1 VSHVDEL
8 ERAWVRARSCSLFS
22 LAAKTR
28 STARWTFS
36 KHVSHGSSEW
46 FWNTTARSGPG
57 AAISRSSQRRTP
69 LVGRVKPGDEVEQR
83 RLAAARVADQRH
95 ELAALDLQVDLAQG
109 VEAALAGSRRPSRRS
124 ALR

>member
-1 VSHVDEL
+1 L
-8 ERAWVRARSCSLFS
+8 SLFS

-46 FWNTTARSGPG
+46 FWKTTARSGPG

-69 LVGRVKPGDEVEQR
+69 LVGRVSPAM
-83 RLAAARVADQRH
+83 RLSS
-95 ELAALDLQVDLAQG
+95 VDLPQPDWPIR
-109 VEAALAGSRRPSRRS
+109 VTT
-124 ALR
+124 